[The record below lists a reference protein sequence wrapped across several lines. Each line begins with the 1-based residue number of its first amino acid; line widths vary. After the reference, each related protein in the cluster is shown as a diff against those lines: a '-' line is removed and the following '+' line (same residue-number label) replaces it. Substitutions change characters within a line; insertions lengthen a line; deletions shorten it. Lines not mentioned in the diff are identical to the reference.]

1 MCVVG
6 RMYRRPTTHTFSY
19 ICCMYICAQV
29 PCPPTACI
37 CAYLVHAGSLH
48 SRGHRSSHL
57 SPLPYPIPT
66 VHVGVSSVVPRYSPS
81 HVATVVQKG
90 CRRRTTPQDVRKV
103 ERRQRRALVRCV
115 VTRHAAACGVGGAMM
130 PPTSLDI
137 VVYGHDGCCDACP
150 RRAMPQSVGTM
161 NAGAVFMTRG
171 AAGWADTR
179 RERATHASR
188 GGAICCGAR
197 RR

>member
-1 MCVVG
+1 M
-6 RMYRRPTTHTFSY
+6 R
-19 ICCMYICAQV
+19 V
-29 PCPPTACI
+29 PCTPEDIVPPTC
-37 CAYLVHAGSLH
+37 
-48 SRGHRSSHL
+48 
-57 SPLPYPIPT
+57 LPYRIPSQRSMWAYHPSFLGTT
-66 VHVGVSSVVPRYSPS
+66 VARCHGG
-81 HVATVVQKG
+81 AEG
-90 CRRRTTPQDVRKV
+90 CGRRTTPQDVRKV

-150 RRAMPQSVGTM
+150 RRAMPRIWESAMMICRQCRTVPGLCGHTTVDRRQRRAVPQSVGMM
-161 NAGAVFMTRG
+161 NAGAVFMTCG

-179 RERATHASR
+179 RERVTHASR
-188 GGAICCGAR
+188 GGAICCVAR